1 MSKKQER
8 GIIKMENM
16 LVKLIG
22 YTATVLHGDT
32 AVFDRW
38 LWLRKNIQSGNLRT
52 LDAGC
57 GSGAFTIYA
66 AKLGNEAVGVSFNEQ
81 NNKKG
86 ELRAKILNISNVK
99 FMQGDLRKLDE
110 MSKDLGKFDQIICFE
125 TIEHILNDKK
135 LIKDFYSLLNSGGKL
150 LLTTPYK
157 YYKHLYGDQIEMA
170 VCENGD
176 HVRRGYTFEE
186 LRNLLREV
194 GFKMELE
201 EFITGFISQQLI
213 NLIRIIGDIGP
224 GFGKIAWVI
233 TFPLRIL
240 VIFDT
245 PLTKL
250 INYPFFSV
258 AIIANK
264 K

>member
-1 MSKKQER
+1 MKN
-8 GIIKMENM
+8 I

-38 LWLRKNIQSGNLRT
+38 KWLKKNLQTGPLRT
-52 LDAGC
+52 LEAGC
-57 GSGAFTIYA
+57 GSGAFTMYA
-66 AKLGNEAVGVSFNEQ
+66 AKIGNEAIGISFDER
-81 NNKKG
+81 NNAVAT
-86 ELRAKILNISNVK
+86 ERAKILNILNAK
-99 FMQGDLRKLDE
+99 FIQGDLRKLDE

-135 LIKDFYSLLNSGGKL
+135 LVKDFYSLLNPGGKL

-157 YYKHLYGDQIEMA
+157 YYKHLYGDQIKMA
-170 VCENGD
+170 VCENGN

-186 LRNLLREV
+186 LKNLLKEA
-194 GFKMELE
+194 GFEMELE
-201 EFITGFISQQLI
+201 ESITGFISQQLI
-213 NLIRIIGDIGP
+213 NLIRIIGDISS
-224 GFGKIAWVI
+224 GFGKIAWAI

-240 VIFDT
+240 VVFDK

-258 AIIANK
+258 AIIASK